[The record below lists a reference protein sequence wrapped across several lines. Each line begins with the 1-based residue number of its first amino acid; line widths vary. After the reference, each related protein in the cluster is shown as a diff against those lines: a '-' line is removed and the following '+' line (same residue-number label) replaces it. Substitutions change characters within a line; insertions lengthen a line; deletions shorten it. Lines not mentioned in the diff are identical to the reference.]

1 MSVGKTDSN
10 FEGLLQLYRYPMV
23 WICEHFQKL
32 SLRPNNDN
40 SLTFLMTMQKQL
52 SVQDE
57 FKVIADL
64 NVSSAVS
71 NISPYKL
78 IIMSNIV
85 WSILIHLYDIFLGF
99 IQKSTTGWIY
109 FIWTTSNDLN
119 CI

>member
-1 MSVGKTDSN
+1 MSVGKIDSN
-10 FEGLLQLYRYPMV
+10 FEGLLQLYIYPIV

-32 SLRPNNDN
+32 SLRPNDDN
-40 SLTFLMTMQKQL
+40 SLTLLMTMQKQL

-57 FKVIADL
+57 FKVIVGL
-64 NVSSAVS
+64 NGSSAVS
-71 NISPYKL
+71 NISHYKL

-85 WSILIHLYDIFLGF
+85 WNISIFYT
-99 IQKSTTGWIY
+99 KTTTGWIY